1 MTARAVALLRG
12 SLGLVFV
19 WFGALKVADVTPVA
33 DLVARTVP
41 WLDRN
46 LLLASLGSAEIVLGA
61 TLWLGRRL
69 RWVAAVALVHLLG
82 TFLVL
87 VVQPQAAFQAGNPL
101 LLTTEGEFV
110 VKNLV
115 LITACLVLMSADR
128 QRRAGHPLDIGDDHN
143 EVEHAI
149 REPHTGGRD
158 DRGAGEVD
166 AVDTPSPAAA
176 RPQAIAPVPGSTGPA
191 RRAQADRY
199 SEIGPKGAVAGAA
212 PTTD

>member
-1 MTARAVALLRG
+1 MTTRAVTLLRG

-41 WLDRN
+41 WLDRH
-46 LLLASLGSAEIVLGA
+46 LLLVSLGAAEVVLGVA
-61 TLWLGRRL
+61 LWLGRRL
-69 RWVAAVALVHLLG
+69 RWVAALALAHLLG

-115 LITACLVLMSADR
+115 LITACLVLMSAGQPQQSED
-128 QRRAGHPLDIGDDHN
+128 LIG
-143 EVEHAI
+143 
-149 REPHTGGRD
+149 
-158 DRGAGEVD
+158 
-166 AVDTPSPAAA
+166 A
-176 RPQAIAPVPGSTGPA
+176 R
-191 RRAQADRY
+191 
-199 SEIGPKGAVAGAA
+199 K
-212 PTTD
+212 

>member
-1 MTARAVALLRG
+1 MTARAVTLLRG

-33 DLVARTVP
+33 DLVARTAP
-41 WLDRN
+41 WLDRD
-46 LLLASLGSAEIVLGA
+46 LLLVSLGSVEVVLGA
-61 TLWLGRRL
+61 ALWLGRRL
-69 RWVAAVALVHLLG
+69 DRVAAVALVHLLG

-128 QRRAGHPLDIGDDHN
+128 PRRARHPL
-143 EVEHAI
+143 AAA
-149 REPHTGGRD
+149 T
-158 DRGAGEVD
+158 
-166 AVDTPSPAAA
+166 DTPQDAPA
-176 RPQAIAPVPGSTGPA
+176 RPD
-191 RRAQADRY
+191 RA
-199 SEIGPKGAVAGAA
+199 G
-212 PTTD
+212 

>member
-1 MTARAVALLRG
+1 VTARAVTLLRG

-41 WLDRN
+41 WLDRE
-46 LLLASLGSAEIVLGA
+46 LLLVSLGSAEIALGA
-61 TLWLGRRL
+61 ALWLGRRL

-87 VVQPQAAFQAGNPL
+87 QPQAAFQAGNPL

-115 LITACLVLMSADR
+115 LITACLVLMSADQQQAR
-128 QRRAGHPLDIGDDHN
+128 HPLDIGQ
-143 EVEHAI
+143 
-149 REPHTGGRD
+149 GG
-158 DRGAGEVD
+158 
-166 AVDTPSPAAA
+166 
-176 RPQAIAPVPGSTGPA
+176 
-191 RRAQADRY
+191 RY
-199 SEIGPKGAVAGAA
+199 SELDPKSTVTGTA
-212 PTTD
+212 PITD

>member
-1 MTARAVALLRG
+1 MTTRAVTLLRG

-41 WLDRN
+41 WLDRQP
-46 LLLASLGSAEIVLGA
+46 LLISLGAAEVVLGVA
-61 TLWLGRRL
+61 LWLGRRV

-110 VKNLV
+110 VKNIV
-115 LITACLVLMSADR
+115 LITACLVLMSAS
-128 QRRAGHPLDIGDDHN
+128 QQSEHLIG
-143 EVEHAI
+143 
-149 REPHTGGRD
+149 
-158 DRGAGEVD
+158 
-166 AVDTPSPAAA
+166 A
-176 RPQAIAPVPGSTGPA
+176 R
-191 RRAQADRY
+191 
-199 SEIGPKGAVAGAA
+199 K
-212 PTTD
+212 

>member
-1 MTARAVALLRG
+1 MITRAVTLLRG

-41 WLDRN
+41 WLDRD
-46 LLLASLGSAEIVLGA
+46 LLLFSLGSAEIVLGA
-61 TLWLGRRL
+61 ALWLGRRL
-69 RWVAAVALVHLLG
+69 RWVAGVALAHLLG

-115 LITACLVLMSADR
+115 LITACLVLMSAA
-128 QRRAGHPLDIGDDHN
+128 QPQPSEPLIG
-143 EVEHAI
+143 
-149 REPHTGGRD
+149 
-158 DRGAGEVD
+158 
-166 AVDTPSPAAA
+166 A
-176 RPQAIAPVPGSTGPA
+176 R
-191 RRAQADRY
+191 
-199 SEIGPKGAVAGAA
+199 K
-212 PTTD
+212 

>member
-1 MTARAVALLRG
+1 MTARAVTLLRG

-33 DLVARTVP
+33 DLVARTAP
-41 WLDRN
+41 WLDRD
-46 LLLASLGSAEIVLGA
+46 LLLVSLGSVEVVLGA
-61 TLWLGRRL
+61 ALWLGRRL
-69 RWVAAVALVHLLG
+69 DRVAAVALVHLLG

-128 QRRAGHPLDIGDDHN
+128 PRRARHPLD
-143 EVEHAI
+143 
-149 REPHTGGRD
+149 
-158 DRGAGEVD
+158 D
-166 AVDTPSPAAA
+166 ATDTPQDAPA
-176 RPQAIAPVPGSTGPA
+176 RPD
-191 RRAQADRY
+191 RA
-199 SEIGPKGAVAGAA
+199 G
-212 PTTD
+212 